1 MKTKIVLF
9 LLITSGIFNL
19 QSNLL
24 AQSRFCILVEG
35 SYNAVKG
42 GFKGETALIG
52 SDVGFLVP
60 KLEGNWGYGISLGSM
75 MDNSVYGG
83 VKYARVEYN
92 ATFLGIPLG
101 KAKHNLIGLEMKG
114 YFPQGGKDD
123 WFKRPVIQA
132 FGSLGMEY
140 GNLKVENAY
149 VNSSSV
155 SLGEANFTWLGFPI
169 GAGIAINPIKAF
181 SINLGASYR
190 LAMVMGVK
198 EAGSSEEAFELED
211 PLGIG
216 GLVCDIGLLIQF

>member
-1 MKTKIVLF
+1 
-9 LLITSGIFNL
+9 L

-24 AQSRFCILVEG
+24 AQGKFCILVEG
-35 SYNAVKG
+35 SYSAVKG
-42 GFKGETALIG
+42 GFTGETALIG

-75 MDNSVYGG
+75 TNNLYGG
-83 VKYARVEYN
+83 VKYARVEYD

-101 KAKHNLIGLEMKG
+101 KAKHNLIGMEMKV
-114 YFPQGGKDD
+114 YFPSERKDGSL
-123 WFKRPVIQA
+123 KKPVIQA
-132 FGSLGMEY
+132 FALLGMEY

-169 GAGIAINPIKAF
+169 GAGIAINPVKAF
-181 SINLGASYR
+181 SINFGVAYR
-190 LAMVMGVK
+190 LATVMGAK
-198 EAGSSEEAFELED
+198 EAGSSEEPWELED